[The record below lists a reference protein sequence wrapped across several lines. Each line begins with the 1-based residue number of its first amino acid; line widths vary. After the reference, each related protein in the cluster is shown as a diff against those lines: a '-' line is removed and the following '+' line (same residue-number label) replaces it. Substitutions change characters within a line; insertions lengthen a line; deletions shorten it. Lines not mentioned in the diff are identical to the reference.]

1 MATGEAQR
9 REMARVDDTHE
20 ISHRTISVLEKETLE
35 REIMETA
42 GQGGMESVA
51 TILQS
56 AGRTVDP

>member
-9 REMARVDDTHE
+9 REMVRVDDTLE
-20 ISHRTISVLEKETLE
+20 ISHRTISVQEKEALE

-51 TILQS
+51 TLTSSTQ
-56 AGRTVDP
+56 R